1 MWQCLHVSSSASG
14 LDKFASFL
22 IVNSKW
28 LQYLSKAS
36 ARLGDAAAP
45 RCHKGCKRC
54 KQCVSWTSL
63 FIELYWRYLK
73 IRLTLFPCFHLVS
86 RTLKFSYQSI
96 VFNYCTWKLGKILIC
111 WFITFWR
118 ELGVLAWLSSHPPRR
133 PCRLKSGH
141 TWLWD
146 FSPFFST
153 SDGTFKNL

>member
-1 MWQCLHVSSSASG
+1 MSACLLLRIGVGQIRIFSHRQFQMATVPQQG
-14 LDKFASFL
+14 F
-22 IVNSKW
+22 
-28 LQYLSKAS
+28 SKAW
-36 ARLGDAAAP
+36 RRRTEMPQD
-45 RCHKGCKRC
+45 KECKRC
-54 KQCVSWTSL
+54 KQCVRTSL
-63 FIELYWRYLK
+63 FIELYYVILK
-73 IRLTLFPCFHLVS
+73 IRMTLFPCFHLVS

-96 VFNYCTWKLGKILIC
+96 VFNYCTWKLGKILIS

-141 TWLWD
+141 TWPWD